1 MFEQTKYLA
10 GPERQKLSYTLG
22 MSEGQVKVYKLMI
35 FLIIKIEFYLKN
47 IFYFNLRSGFKIE
60 EPNGEKR
67 TIVQIE
73 DKQKTFQFFTF
84 CLL

>member
-35 FLIIKIEFYLKN
+35 FSIIKIEFYFK
-47 IFYFNLRSGFKIE
+47 ISFNLRSGFKIE

-67 TIVQIE
+67 TTVQIE